1 MKEERINIWTTRKIS
16 EYMLKFN
23 SELFLSTYFSN
34 NTLELILIPFLLS
47 GLRIQEVYAYR
58 TLLI

>member
-16 EYMLKFN
+16 EYMLNFN